1 MAIKRN
7 EIKKEDRWNL
17 ELIFKNDEELNNDLT
32 KLNEM
37 LDILKVKVSTS
48 LDSKEL
54 FKDYL
59 LYDREVCILVK
70 MMKINLILNI
80 KN

>member
-1 MAIKRN
+1 MAIKRK

-37 LDILKVKVSTS
+37 LDILKDKVPIS
-48 LDSKEL
+48 LDSKNL

-59 LYDREVCILVK
+59 LAIPAHSGKSLQ
-70 MMKINLILNI
+70 I
-80 KN
+80 